1 MAIVEELLE
10 QIDLDEAECPD
21 PPREWG
27 DGVFQM
33 SFSVA
38 KALLQ
43 TAGFAFQMAEI
54 HLKDDSIFCEYCG
67 GDQVNGFHASD
78 CAWQNLLELKVMLG
92 DSDDR
97 I

>member
-1 MAIVEELLE
+1 MAIFEELLE
-10 QIDLDEAECPD
+10 QIELDEAECPN
-21 PPREWG
+21 PPEEWG

-33 SFSVA
+33 PFSVA

-67 GDQVNGFHASD
+67 GDQINGFHASD
-78 CAWQNLLELKVMLG
+78 CAWQNVLELKEMLG
-92 DSDDR
+92 DSDER
-97 I
+97 V